1 MSQNVSCIASGA
13 ISLTVGWTD
22 QGVAR
27 SVTPSSGSLALS
39 MSNGTGTNAN
49 TASGQIVMNL
59 AASSS
64 VTWSTTVQ
72 NGGCTTSSAYNV
84 YTTLER
90 IM

>member
-1 MSQNVSCIASGA
+1 
-13 ISLTVGWTD
+13 
-22 QGVAR
+22 
-27 SVTPSSGSLALS
+27 